1 MTTARPE
8 RARLASGA
16 TWRRFSQVPA
26 AVPSTLGGVPPEPQ
40 ELDPASWLIAGGR
53 PHGPGQPLS
62 HPITPASTFE
72 HGGDRI
78 YSRADATETWDA
90 LETLLGGLEHAQSLV
105 FASGM
110 AAVAAVFDQ
119 LEAGARVLLPDDCY
133 HGVAQT
139 AKDWAAKGRIRFDR
153 LPADDTAAWQERMTG
168 ADLIW
173 LESPTNPLLS
183 IADLTTLCRGR
194 TKIRVD
200 SGSRQQPSSHH
211 CDSSRSISVLTSR
224 CSRPRNSSAATAISS
239 ADLWQHATSTLSTGF
254 GRREPCSVRV
264 QGRLRFFLTLRGART
279 LALRVDT
286 AESNA
291 KELAAHLGN
300 HPDVSTVRY
309 PGLGSMISFDA
320 LDADRAA
327 AACRSVRVVR
337 HATSLGGVES
347 TMERR
352 AGTPWSGTPP
362 GRIDPSQCRL

>member
-1 MTTARPE
+1 MPT
-8 RARLASGA
+8 
-16 TWRRFSQVPA
+16 
-26 AVPSTLGGVPPEPQ
+26 TLGGVPPEPQ

-183 IADLTTLCRGR
+183 IADLTTLCRAERKTGS
-194 TKIRVD
+194 ILVVD
-200 SGSRQQPSSHH
+200 NTFLTPLRQQPLDLGADITMQSTTKFIGGHSDLLGGSLATRDQHLV
-211 CDSSRSISVLTSR
+211 DRLRTSR
-224 CSRPRNSSAATAISS
+224 
-239 ADLWQHATSTLSTGF
+239 TLLGASPGAL
-254 GRREPCSVRV
+254 EV
-264 QGRLRFFLTLRGART
+264 FLTLRGART

-352 AGTPWSGTPP
+352 AGTPGQEHLPAGLIRLSVGCEAI
-362 GRIDPSQCRL
+362 IDLWADLDQALRS